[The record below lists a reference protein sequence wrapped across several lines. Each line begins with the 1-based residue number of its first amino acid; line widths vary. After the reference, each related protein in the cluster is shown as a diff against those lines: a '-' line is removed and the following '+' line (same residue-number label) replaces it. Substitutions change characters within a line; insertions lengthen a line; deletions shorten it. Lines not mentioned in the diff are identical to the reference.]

1 MKKRPS
7 LLHFQSHSFL
17 PGPYAGHGL
26 WLREGELYVYYADL
40 GPNEVPILETYDGVD
55 PLVRVPEPTQEMWDR
70 FYSVLLDIQVKD
82 WKKEYMNH
90 HILDG
95 GGWSL
100 RVRFRNINRAVSGVN
115 ENPEEFVNAAGEL
128 VAPMEVLEE
137 AINELSSGLF
147 NKVWEDKK
155 WW

>member
-1 MKKRPS
+1 MGVLYPKD
-7 LLHFQSHSFL
+7 
-17 PGPYAGHGL
+17 L
-26 WLREGELYVYYADL
+26 WVRWGSCL
-40 GPNEVPILETYDGVD
+40 GG
-55 PLVRVPEPTQEMWDR
+55 W
-70 FYSVLLDIQVKD
+70 
-82 WKKEYMNH
+82 
-90 HILDG
+90 
-95 GGWSL
+95 WSL
-100 RVRFRNINRAVSGVN
+100 RVRFRNINREVSGVN

>member
-1 MKKRPS
+1 MDHDYP
-7 LLHFQSHSFL
+7 LF
-17 PGPYAGHGL
+17 A
-26 WLREGELYVYYADL
+26 LRF
-40 GPNEVPILETYDGVD
+40 
-55 PLVRVPEPTQEMWDR
+55 R
-70 FYSVLLDIQVKD
+70 VKD

-115 ENPEEFVNAAGEL
+115 ENPEEFVNAAGEF

>member
-1 MKKRPS
+1 MGVLYPKD
-7 LLHFQSHSFL
+7 
-17 PGPYAGHGL
+17 L
-26 WLREGELYVYYADL
+26 W
-40 GPNEVPILETYDGVD
+40 
-55 PLVRVPEPTQEMWDR
+55 VRWG
-70 FYSVLLDIQVKD
+70 SCL
-82 WKKEYMNH
+82 
-90 HILDG
+90 G